1 MADIL
6 AGASGVSSKIGRY
19 FTVVSA
25 LPSAA
30 FTAYVYVLVRT
41 GAWSGSVSWARAA
54 TFQLSDLA
62 VLTVASFVV
71 ALALHP
77 LQFAMIQLL
86 EGYWGA
92 AAPARRLAALRI
104 MHHRRRLQSLQDAE
118 VQALLNLAAMPASD
132 QPGSRHATPAA
143 LDAALR
149 SVESRRLRASYPPD
163 RARILPTRLGNVLRR
178 YEMTAGA
185 PYGLDII
192 QALPRLAMVAQ
203 PAEVDYL
210 QDQRMQLE
218 LAVRTCL
225 LALLASVVTVAFMV
239 RHPPWLLVAL
249 IPYVVSYAAY
259 RGAVTVAHEY
269 GAAMSVVA
277 ELNRFSLYDRLQ
289 LPRPVTLEDEVRQNT
304 DLMKAFAQE
313 ANVSF
318 RYVAAPGTA
327 AAAAVTDSAASPAGD
342 SSSDDT

>member
-6 AGASGVSSKIGRY
+6 AGASGVSSQIGRY

-41 GAWSGSVSWARAA
+41 GAWGGSVSWARAV

-118 VQALLNLAAMPASD
+118 VQALLSLAAMPARD

-149 SVESRRLRASYPPD
+149 SVEARRLRASYPPD
-163 RARILPTRLGNVLRR
+163 RTRILPTRLGNVLRR

-327 AAAAVTDSAASPAGD
+327 AAAVTDSAASPAGD
-342 SSSDDT
+342 ISSDDT